1 MGSAKPV
8 VCIVTPGTRTANN
21 GNWRTAARWADLLR
35 GRCRIIVQTEW
46 DGRPADAMVALHAHR
61 SAASVAS
68 FHDRAPGA
76 PVAVMLTGTDLYR
89 DLPESR
95 EASTSLDLAPHRH
108 AAEDASIPRRL
119 ARQGAVIFQ
128 SARGR
133 CAPPPARGEARLRG
147 RGPLRAVKDPHT
159 LLEAIAR
166 VPRELPIHVRH
177 FGAPLDAA
185 LGAEAFAMQA
195 HDRRY
200 RYHGAQPH
208 GLVRSA
214 IKAAHLLIHPSLME
228 GGANVVV
235 EAVTSGTPVLASR
248 VSGNVGMLGARYP
261 GYFEPGDAAGL
272 AALLVRALQEP
283 AFLARL
289 RFACAKR
296 RTLFSPAAEARAVR
310 LLVAEMLR

>member
-1 MGSAKPV
+1 
-8 VCIVTPGTRTANN
+8 
-21 GNWRTAARWADLLR
+21 
-35 GRCRIIVQTEW
+35 
-46 DGRPADAMVALHAHR
+46 MVALHAHR
-61 SAASVAS
+61 SAASVAR
-68 FHDRAPGA
+68 FRDHATGA

-89 DLPESR
+89 DLPGSR
-95 EASTSLDLAPHRH
+95 EASTSLDLASHIVTLQ
-108 AAEDASIPRRL
+108 EDALNYLQPRWRAK
-119 ARQGAVIFQ
+119 ARVIFQ
-128 SARGR
+128 SARALR
-133 CAPPPARGEARLRG
+133 AVAKPKARLDCVAAG
-147 RGPLRAVKDPHT
+147 HLRAVKDPRT
-159 LLEAIAR
+159 LFKAIACL
-166 VPRELPIHVRH
+166 PRELPIHVRH

-261 GYFEPGDAAGL
+261 GYFEPGDADGL
-272 AALLVRALQEP
+272 AAQLVRALKEP
-283 AFLARL
+283 PFLARL
-289 RFACAKR
+289 RSECARR
-296 RTLFSPAAEARAVR
+296 RTLFSPAAETREVRR
-310 LLVAEMLR
+310 LLAEMLR